1 MDGQNCKYVIF
12 DKAVMGMQ
20 LIVLR
25 KHSIMPNKL
34 VCAVKRQCFY
44 NSNIQM

>member
-1 MDGQNCKYVIF
+1 MDGQYVI
-12 DKAVMGMQ
+12 DKAVLGMQ

-25 KHSIMPNKL
+25 KHSIMQ
-34 VCAVKRQCFY
+34 VCAVKRQCFH